1 MEVKGERKKYNAIDL
16 TKFIMAIF
24 VIAVH
29 TYPLVGINNTIV
41 LDVYKSIVYIAVPFF
56 FIVSSYFLFMKVNKF
71 DEDKGKE
78 IIILYIKKMIKLY
91 IIWNII
97 FLPMAIYEYNK
108 EGYSLVKSVMFYIR
122 GFLLVGE
129 HYYSWPLWYLLSTIY
144 SAIFILVLKKKNIKE
159 KNILIISTVIFIL
172 ACMMNYLS
180 DNISKLEGI
189 SYNIAFLINLTFSS
203 GRIFTGMFYMSIGMY
218 FSNHKENLPK
228 SVLIIVFIFAL
239 IFSSY
244 YYNDVCEA
252 IMGITIFL
260 IVRDIDLKDKK
271 IYYFLRKSS
280 TIMYFMHMIFFF
292 IYSLFVGFDVAKGLD
307 GFFVSLVSCV
317 IFSII
322 IQAIQNKYNFTFF
335 KEIFG

>member
-1 MEVKGERKKYNAIDL
+1 MEVTGERKKYNAIDL

-29 TYPLVGINNTIV
+29 TYPLVGINNTTV

-56 FIVSSYFLFMKVNKF
+56 FIVSSYFLFMKVNKS

-159 KNILIISTVIFIL
+159 KNILINSTV
-172 ACMMNYLS
+172 
-180 DNISKLEGI
+180 
-189 SYNIAFLINLTFSS
+189 
-203 GRIFTGMFYMSIGMY
+203 
-218 FSNHKENLPK
+218 
-228 SVLIIVFIFAL
+228 
-239 IFSSY
+239 
-244 YYNDVCEA
+244 
-252 IMGITIFL
+252 
-260 IVRDIDLKDKK
+260 
-271 IYYFLRKSS
+271 
-280 TIMYFMHMIFFF
+280 
-292 IYSLFVGFDVAKGLD
+292 
-307 GFFVSLVSCV
+307 
-317 IFSII
+317 
-322 IQAIQNKYNFTFF
+322 
-335 KEIFG
+335 